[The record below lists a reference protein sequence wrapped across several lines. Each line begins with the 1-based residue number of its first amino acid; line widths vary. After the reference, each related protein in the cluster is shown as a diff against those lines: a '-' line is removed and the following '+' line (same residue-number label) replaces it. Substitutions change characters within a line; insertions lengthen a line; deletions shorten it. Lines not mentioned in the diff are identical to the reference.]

1 MHASNE
7 MLAIIENFEGVK
19 LQSYLDLAG
28 VWTIGAGLTGP
39 DIGPGMQITREEANE
54 MFKDRIEREFEPGLN
69 RAIGRAKTTQNQFD
83 AMLSLAYN
91 IGMGAFLR
99 SHLLTYHRQGDL
111 SAATAEFPKWCHVK
125 GRVVQ
130 GLLLR
135 RTTEAAI
142 YAFGEYPAQ

>member
-1 MHASNE
+1 MHASE
-7 MLAIIENFEGVK
+7 EILKIIEDFEGVK
-19 LQSYLDLAG
+19 LQSYVDLAG

-39 DIGPGMQITREEANE
+39 DIGPGMQITRAEADE

-69 RAIGRAKTTQNQFD
+69 RAIGRAKTSQNQFD

-99 SHLLTYHRQGDL
+99 SHLLTYHRQGEVGM
-111 SAATAEFPKWCHVK
+111 AADQFRNWCHVK

-130 GLLLR
+130 GLVR
-135 RTTEAAI
+135 RRGIEETI
-142 YAFGEYPAQ
+142 YRDNHYPAA